1 MGRRRRRRSRSRSN
15 SRDRGEKENV
25 DENDPN
31 NVHKQCER
39 AAAEARRRAMILL
52 KDRGLLDSS
61 YSVDMEAITTT
72 VVNPD
77 IDSANP
83 TEQNAAASTTVVN
96 DTTEGKTETAPST
109 EGENAQSTSQ
119 SEAIPVIQSAMSKL
133 LAAKEKENQSGVLSW
148 YKP

>member
-1 MGRRRRRRSRSRSN
+1 MGRRRRRSRSRSN

-39 AAAEARRRAMILL
+39 AAAEARRRAMVLL

-61 YSVDMEAITTT
+61 YNVDMEAITTT
-72 VVNPD
+72 VINPD
-77 IDSANP
+77 VDSANS
-83 TEQNAAASTTVVN
+83 TEQSAAATTTDAN
-96 DTTEGKTETAPST
+96 TTTEGMMETSSSA
-109 EGENAQSTSQ
+109 GGVNAQSTPQ
-119 SEAIPVIQSAMSKL
+119 SETTPAVQSAMSKL

>member
-1 MGRRRRRRSRSRSN
+1 MGRRRRRSRSRSN

-39 AAAEARRRAMILL
+39 AAAEARRRAMVLL

-61 YSVDMEAITTT
+61 YNVDMEAITTT
-72 VVNPD
+72 VINPD

-83 TEQNAAASTTVVN
+83 TEQSAATTATDAN
-96 DTTEGKTETAPST
+96 NTTEGMTETSSSA
-109 EGENAQSTSQ
+109 GGVNAQSNSQ
-119 SEAIPVIQSAMSKL
+119 SEATPAIQSAMSKL

>member
-1 MGRRRRRRSRSRSN
+1 MVRRRRRSRSRSN

-39 AAAEARRRAMILL
+39 AAAEARRRAMVLL

-61 YSVDMEAITTT
+61 YNVDMEAITTT
-72 VVNPD
+72 VINPD
-77 IDSANP
+77 IDSTNT
-83 TEQNAAASTTVVN
+83 TEQSASAITTGANSTTDNKVDMSLSATDVN
-96 DTTEGKTETAPST
+96 T
-109 EGENAQSTSQ
+109 QSISQ
-119 SEAIPVIQSAMSKL
+119 SETTPIVQSAMSKL
-133 LAAKEKENQSGVLSW
+133 LAAKEKENKPGVLSW